1 MHRCISNFPS
11 QTVEVLPSKLYQAK
25 TGKALVETST
35 ILNWNGEEPMKI
47 AVFVYE
53 YPPKIVGGL
62 GTYAAEIT
70 RKFVLTDHDVTVFT
84 MNDDAG
90 DLPTREIWRGIEIHR
105 PLHIDISDSLPDVIA
120 EDIRKW
126 GRGIHFFGKLMVY
139 NYLSAAKLVNELIK
153 KESLKYDLVVA
164 HDWLSVMGGVTV
176 KKESGLPLAFHV
188 HSTEQ
193 GRTMGNGSSVV
204 SNIEL
209 RGGNMADLVV
219 TVSYAMKDELIQLGF
234 PRDKIK
240 VSYNGVD
247 PQKYNPET
255 IKKEDIRRIRTSY
268 GLKDEDFMIL
278 FLGRLVG
285 VKGVDKLIMA
295 MPHILAKYPKAK
307 LVIVGVGDLQEYLQN
322 LVRMI
327 KMDEYVRFRFDFIPE
342 EERILHYAACDVA
355 AFPSLY
361 EPFGIVALEA
371 MAMEKPVVVGASG
384 VSGMR
389 EIVICCGDEQCGYH
403 VDPNNPSDIAWGI
416 LSALETPEKRKW
428 LGKNGRKRV
437 LSEFTWS
444 RIAEKTI
451 ELYESVVK
459 R

>member
-1 MHRCISNFPS
+1 
-11 QTVEVLPSKLYQAK
+11 
-25 TGKALVETST
+25 
-35 ILNWNGEEPMKI
+35 MKI
-47 AVFVYE
+47 AVLVYE

-90 DLPTREIWRGIEIHR
+90 TLPTREIWRGIEIHR
-105 PLHIDISDSLPDVIA
+105 PLHLDVSDSLPDVIA

-126 GRGIHFFGKLMVY
+126 GRGIHLFGKLLVY
-139 NYLSAAKLVNELIK
+139 NYLTAAKLINELIK
-153 KESLKYDLVVA
+153 KEGMNFDIVVA

-193 GRTMGNGSSVV
+193 GRTLGNGSSVV
-204 SNIEL
+204 SNIEM
-209 RGGNMADLVV
+209 RGGKVADLIV

-234 PRDKIK
+234 PREKIQ
-240 VSYNGVD
+240 VSHNGVD
-247 PQKYNPET
+247 PQKYTPEGISAEQT
-255 IKKEDIRRIRTSY
+255 AKIRESY
-268 GLKDEDFMIL
+268 GLKDTDFMIL

-295 MPHILAKYPKAK
+295 MPHILAKYPNAR
-307 LVIVGVGDLQEYLQN
+307 LVIVGVGDLQEYLTN
-322 LVRMI
+322 LVRTI
-327 KMDEYVRFRFDFIPE
+327 RMDEYVKFRFDFISE

-371 MAMEKPVVVGASG
+371 MSMEKPVVVGAAG

-389 EIVICCGDEQCGYH
+389 EIVICCGEEQCGYH

-416 LSALETPEKRKW
+416 MSALETPERRKW

-437 LSEFTWS
+437 LKDFTWT

-451 ELYESVVK
+451 QLYETVLK

>member
-1 MHRCISNFPS
+1 
-11 QTVEVLPSKLYQAK
+11 
-25 TGKALVETST
+25 
-35 ILNWNGEEPMKI
+35 MKI
-47 AVFVYE
+47 AVLVYE

-70 RKFVLTDHDVTVFT
+70 RKFVLMDHDVTVFT

-90 DLPTREIWRGIEIHR
+90 TLPTREIWRGIEIHR
-105 PLHIDISDSLPDVIA
+105 PLHLDVSDSLPDVIA
-120 EDIRKW
+120 EDIKKW
-126 GRGIHFFGKLMVY
+126 GRGIHLFGKLLVY
-139 NYLSAAKLVNELIK
+139 NYLSASKLINELIRR
-153 KESLKYDLVVA
+153 EGMKYDLVVA

-176 KKESGLPLAFHV
+176 KRESGLPLVFHV
-188 HSTEQ
+188 HSTEK
-193 GRTMGNGSSVV
+193 GRTLGNGSSVV

-209 RGGNMADLVV
+209 RGANKADMII

-234 PRDKIK
+234 PRNKIR

-247 PQKYNPET
+247 PKKYDPASVSAEQVR
-255 IKKEDIRRIRTSY
+255 KIRQYY
-268 GLKDEDFMIL
+268 GLKDDEFMIL

-295 MPHILAKYPKAK
+295 MPHILPKFPK
-307 LVIVGVGDLQEYLQN
+307 TRLVIVGVGDLQEYLVN
-322 LVRMI
+322 LVKTMRL
-327 KMDEYVRFRFDFIPE
+327 ENYVKFRFDFIPE

-361 EPFGIVALEA
+361 ETFGIVALEA
-371 MAMEKPVVVGASG
+371 MSMECPVVVGAAG

-389 EIVICCGDEQCGYH
+389 EIVVCCSEEQCGYH
-403 VDPNNPSDIAWGI
+403 IDPNNPSDIAWGI
-416 LSALETPEKRKW
+416 MSVLESPERRKW

-444 RIAEKTI
+444 KIAEKTAD
-451 ELYESVVK
+451 LYGQLLK

>member
-1 MHRCISNFPS
+1 
-11 QTVEVLPSKLYQAK
+11 
-25 TGKALVETST
+25 
-35 ILNWNGEEPMKI
+35 MKI
-47 AVFVYE
+47 AVLVYE

-70 RKFVLTDHDVTVFT
+70 RKFVLMDHDVTVFT

-90 DLPTREIWRGIEIHR
+90 SMPTREIWRGIEIHR
-105 PLHIDISDSLPDVIA
+105 PLHIDVSDSLPDVIA

-126 GRGIHFFGKLMVY
+126 GRGIHLFGKLMVY

-153 KESLKYDLVVA
+153 KEAMKYDVVVA
-164 HDWLSVMGGVTV
+164 HDWLSAMGGITV

-209 RGGNMADLVV
+209 RAGNSADMIV
-219 TVSYAMKDELIQLGF
+219 TVSYAMKDELVQLGF
-234 PRDKIK
+234 PKEKIQ

-247 PQKYNPET
+247 PQKYDPST
-255 IKKEDIRRIRTSY
+255 ITADQKQKIRESY
-268 GLKDEDFMIL
+268 GLKDDDIMIL

-285 VKGVDKLIMA
+285 VKGVDRLIMA
-295 MPHILAKYPKAK
+295 MPHILPKFPKAK

-322 LVRMI
+322 LVKTIRM
-327 KMDEYVRFRFDFIPE
+327 DQYVRFRFDFVPE
-342 EERILHYAACDVA
+342 EERIQHYAACDIAV
-355 AFPSLY
+355 FPSLY

-371 MAMEKPVVVGASG
+371 MAMEKPVIVGAAN

-389 EIVICCGDEQCGYH
+389 EIVICCGEEQCGYH
-403 VDPNNPSDIAWGI
+403 VDPSNPSDIAWGI
-416 LSALETPEKRKW
+416 MSSLESPEHIEW

-437 LSEFTWS
+437 LKEFTWS
-444 RIAEKTI
+444 VIAKKTLD
-451 ELYESVVK
+451 LYQKMLS